1 MSNIPNTVTAIG
13 WLAFYECKKL
23 KEIVI
28 SDSVTQIK
36 SFAFAKTGLV
46 RIEIPASVRE
56 ISSAFKS
63 CENLEEVI
71 ISGPYDDFGYTFKD
85 CVNLK
90 RIVYKTGL
98 KKKNLGSVF
107 EGCTSIETI
116 VVPNK
121 KADSFMKKLP
131 EELHGFIKEAEPEKK
146 KKKSV

>member
-1 MSNIPNTVTAIG
+1 M
-13 WLAFYECKKL
+13 
-23 KEIVI
+23 I
-28 SDSVTQIK
+28 SKNYYRHRRYTLYPIH
-36 SFAFAKTGLV
+36 
-46 RIEIPASVRE
+46 
-56 ISSAFKS
+56 
-63 CENLEEVI
+63 EEVI
-71 ISGPYDDFGYTFKD
+71 ISGPYDDDFGYTFKD

-131 EELHGFIKEAEPEKK
+131 EELHGFIKEAEPEKR
-146 KKKSV
+146 KKSV